1 MRFMKSVLA
10 TGMVLLLAST
20 ASAQS
25 GSGGATDEWP
35 FIRTSC
41 PGVAGEPLRLVALGT
56 SETAG
61 WGIRTDESYAPQYS
75 PQEAYPARYADI
87 LCEELGR
94 PVELHSYFPDQLG
107 GWFPIAWWN
116 ERLSGDAALRADLAA
131 ADVVVLWPLSAHDVI
146 PVSAFGGCQ
155 GEWPDPLR
163 ACLEAATADIEPQM
177 DIAFSTIAAL
187 VPDTATV
194 LAADA
199 YEPPAVFTS
208 WRAEPYYDEM
218 WQIGDPHVVVERLA
232 PQYGFTMVETQAAL
246 GGASPSE
253 PPSDGLFQIDGLHPT
268 ALGSQLLAEA
278 VAREDGLGD

>member
-10 TGMVLLLAST
+10 TGMVLLLASS

-25 GSGGATDEWP
+25 GNGGAADEWP

-41 PGVAGEPLRLVALGT
+41 SGAAGEPMQLVALGT

-94 PVELHSYFPDQLG
+94 PVELHSYFPDQFG

-131 ADVVVLWPLSAHDVI
+131 ADVVVLWPLSSHDI
-146 PVSAFGGCQ
+146 GPVVVYGGCR

-177 DIAFSTIAAL
+177 DVAFSTIAAL
-187 VPDTATV
+187 VLDRATV
-194 LAADA
+194 LANDGFVMPPVLDA
-199 YEPPAVFTS
+199 
-208 WRAEPYYDEM
+208 WGAEPYYE
-218 WQIGDPHVVVERLA
+218 QVSQLANPHYVLERLA
-232 PQYGFTMVETQAAL
+232 PRYGFTVVGTQAAFN
-246 GGASPSE
+246 GPSLRE
-253 PPSDGLFQIDGLHPT
+253 PPADGLLQVDGIHPT
-268 ALGSQLLAEA
+268 ALGAQLMAETLAQ
-278 VAREDGLGD
+278 EDGLDD